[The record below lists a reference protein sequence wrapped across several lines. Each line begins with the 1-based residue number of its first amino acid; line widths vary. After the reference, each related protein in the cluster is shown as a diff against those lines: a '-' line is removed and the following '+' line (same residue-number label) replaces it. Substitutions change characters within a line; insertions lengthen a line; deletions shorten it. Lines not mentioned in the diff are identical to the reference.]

1 MIFLGRFTLWG
12 GVKRIA
18 ILITVVLLALIT
30 FIYWGINFPDG
41 DWFIGGED
49 EKKELYEYIKFISMF
64 IITMWVVLFVLN
76 FVLKWILSGF
86 FKK

>member
-1 MIFLGRFTLWG
+1 MSFLGRFTLWG
-12 GVKRIA
+12 GIKRIA
-18 ILITVVLLALIT
+18 ILITVILLALII

-41 DWFIGGED
+41 DWFTGDEY

-64 IITMWVVLFVLN
+64 IITMWAVLFVLN
-76 FVLKWILSGF
+76 VVLKWILSGF

>member
-1 MIFLGRFTLWG
+1 MSFLGRFTLWG
-12 GVKRIA
+12 GIKRIA

>member
-1 MIFLGRFTLWG
+1 MSFLGRFTLWG
-12 GVKRIA
+12 GIKRIA
-18 ILITVVLLALIT
+18 ILITVILLALIT

>member
-1 MIFLGRFTLWG
+1 MSFLGRFTLWG
-12 GVKRIA
+12 GIKRIA
-18 ILITVVLLALIT
+18 ILITVILLALIT

-41 DWFIGGED
+41 YWFIGGED

>member
-1 MIFLGRFTLWG
+1 MSFLGRFTLWG

>member
-1 MIFLGRFTLWG
+1 MLGRFTLWG
-12 GVKRIA
+12 GIKRIA

-64 IITMWVVLFVLN
+64 IITMWAVLFVLN
-76 FVLKWILSGF
+76 VVLKWILSGF

>member
-1 MIFLGRFTLWG
+1 MHSFWG
-12 GVKRIA
+12 GIKRIA

>member
-1 MIFLGRFTLWG
+1 MSFLGRFTLWG
-12 GVKRIA
+12 GIKRIA

-49 EKKELYEYIKFISMF
+49 EKKELYEYIKFIKRMDRGIHNIPWIFTIISFFSMSLY
-64 IITMWVVLFVLN
+64 I
-76 FVLKWILSGF
+76 
-86 FKK
+86 